1 MHDDPALIDRQAAYV
16 DQLRA
21 LGRAQRTMG
30 LVASLVGVLVLV
42 MGRYRFP
49 DALWVTWTGAAV
61 IAFGWACFVYAVARR
76 FLWMRAH
83 PFDPNA
89 PLG

>member
-1 MHDDPALIDRQAAYV
+1 MHDDPVLLDRQAAYV

-21 LGRAQRTMG
+21 LGRPQRTMG

-42 MGRYRFP
+42 VGRYRFP
-49 DALWVTWTGAAV
+49 DAPFVTWTGAAV
-61 IAFGWACFVYAVARR
+61 IGFGWACFVYAVARR
-76 FLWMRAH
+76 YLWMRAH
-83 PFDPNA
+83 PFNPNA

>member
-16 DQLRA
+16 DQIRA
-21 LGRAQRTMG
+21 LGRPQRLAG

-42 MGRYRFP
+42 VGRYRFP
-49 DALWVTWTGAAV
+49 DAPFITWAGAAT

-76 FLWMRAH
+76 FLWTRAH

-89 PLG
+89 T